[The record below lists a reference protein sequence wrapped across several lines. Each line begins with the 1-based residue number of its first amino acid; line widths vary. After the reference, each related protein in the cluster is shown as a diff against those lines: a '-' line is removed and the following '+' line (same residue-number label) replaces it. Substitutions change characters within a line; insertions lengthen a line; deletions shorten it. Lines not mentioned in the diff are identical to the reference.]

1 MMKQQ
6 LIDLRTRMQE
16 KGVHAYIIP
25 TTDFHGSEYV
35 NDYFKCRKFVSG
47 FTGSAGT
54 LVVTAAE
61 AWLWTDG
68 RYFLQAAEQIEGTGI
83 GLMKMGEPGVPTI
96 EAYLKEKLSADSVIG
111 FDGRVCDFAFGCK
124 LEKICKVNYDLDLV
138 GDIWKD
144 RPAIKPSKIY
154 GLPLSVTGETADSKL
169 ARVRS
174 YMADKGADY
183 HLITKLEEIAW
194 LFNMRGDDVANTP
207 VFFSFALIAKD
218 HAYLYTMDETF
229 REEDARPYFQ
239 IFEDI
244 KTLPEGTILL
254 DESIVSY
261 ALVRSLPENVRII
274 NESNPV
280 AMMKA
285 LKNEVEIS
293 STKNAHL
300 KDGAAMVNFIYWLKH
315 TSGKETITEMSAADY
330 LEKCRKE
337 QEGFHDLSFTT
348 ISAYMPN
355 AAHPHYEAT
364 PESNQILKAEGFY
377 LVDSGGQY
385 EDGTTDITRTIAL
398 GPLSQKMK
406 EHYTAVLRCHIRL
419 AMTKFPIGTT
429 GGELDTL
436 TRKPLR
442 DLGLDYN
449 HGTGHG
455 VGHLLSVH
463 EGPQTIS
470 FKPGH
475 DVSFYAGMITSNEP
489 GVYLEGEYGIR
500 LENEILC
507 VEEPGGQLAF
517 ETITFC
523 PFDRDAILPELL
535 AEEER
540 AWLNNYHKEVFEKI
554 APRVSAEVADW
565 LCEVTKEI

>member
-1 MMKQQ
+1 
-6 LIDLRTRMQE
+6 
-16 KGVHAYIIP
+16 
-25 TTDFHGSEYV
+25 
-35 NDYFKCRKFVSG
+35 
-47 FTGSAGT
+47 
-54 LVVTAAE
+54 
-61 AWLWTDG
+61 
-68 RYFLQAAEQIEGTGI
+68 
-83 GLMKMGEPGVPTI
+83 
-96 EAYLKEKLSADSVIG
+96 
-111 FDGRVCDFAFGCK
+111 
-124 LEKICKVNYDLDLV
+124 
-138 GDIWKD
+138 
-144 RPAIKPSKIY
+144 
-154 GLPLSVTGETADSKL
+154 
-169 ARVRS
+169 
-174 YMADKGADY
+174 
-183 HLITKLEEIAW
+183 
-194 LFNMRGDDVANTP
+194 
-207 VFFSFALIAKD
+207 
-218 HAYLYTMDETF
+218 MDETF

-470 FKPGH
+470 SKPGF
-475 DVSFYAGMITSNEP
+475 DTPFYHSMITSNEP

>member
-1 MMKQQ
+1 MRQE
-6 LIDLRTRMQE
+6 LIDLRTRMQQT
-16 KGVHAYIIP
+16 GVDAYIIP

-35 NDYFKCRKFVSG
+35 NDYFKCRKFLSG

-54 LVVTAAE
+54 VVVTQEE

-364 PESNQILKAEGFY
+364 PENNQILKAEGFY

-406 EHYTAVLRCHIRL
+406 EHYTTVLRCHIRL
-419 AMTKFPIGTT
+419 AMAKFPMGTT

-442 DLGLDYN
+442 DIGLDYN

-470 FKPGH
+470 SKPGF
-475 DVSFYAGMITSNEP
+475 DTPFYHSMITSNEP

-565 LCEVTKEI
+565 LSEVTKEI

>member
-1 MMKQQ
+1 MRQE
-6 LIDLRTRMQE
+6 LIDLRTRMQQT
-16 KGVHAYIIP
+16 GVDAYIIP

-35 NDYFKCRKFVSG
+35 NDYFKCRKFLSG

-54 LVVTAAE
+54 VVVTPEE

-68 RYFLQAAEQIEGTGI
+68 RYFLQAADQLADSGI
-83 GLMKMGEPGVPTI
+83 GLMKIGQPGVPTI
-96 EAYLKEKLSADSVIG
+96 DAYLKEKLTPESTIG

-124 LEKICKVNYDLDLV
+124 LEKIYKVNYDLDLV

-285 LKNEVEIS
+285 LKNEDEIK

-300 KDGAAMVNFIYWLKH
+300 KDGAAMANFIYWLKQ
-315 TSGKETITEMSAADY
+315 TIGKETLTEMSAADY
-330 LEKCRKE
+330 LEKCRRE
-337 QEGFHDLSFTT
+337 QEGFRDLSFTT

-364 PESNQILKAEGFY
+364 PENNQILKAEGFY

-406 EHYTAVLRCHIRL
+406 EHYTTVLRCHIRL
-419 AMTKFPIGTT
+419 AMAKFPMGTT

-442 DLGLDYN
+442 DIGLDYN

-470 FKPGH
+470 SKPGF
-475 DVSFYAGMITSNEP
+475 DTPFYHSMITSNEP

-565 LCEVTKEI
+565 LSEVTKEI

>member
-1 MMKQQ
+1 MKQQ
-6 LIDLRTRMQE
+6 LITLHTRMLQA
-16 KGVHAYIIP
+16 GVDAYVIP

-35 NDYFKCRKFVSG
+35 NDYFKCRKFISG

-54 LVVTAAE
+54 LVVTASE

-68 RYFLQAAEQIEGTGI
+68 RYFLQAADQLAGSGI

-96 EAYLKEKLSADSVIG
+96 EAYLKENLPADSSIG
-111 FDGRVCDFAFGCK
+111 FDGRVCDFAFGCR
-124 LEKICKVNYDLDLV
+124 LEEIAKVRYELDLV
-138 GDIWKD
+138 GDIWED
-144 RPAIKPSKIY
+144 RPAIQPSRIY
-154 GLPLSVTGETADSKL
+154 GLPLSVTGETAASKL
-169 ARVRS
+169 SRVRS

-183 HLITKLEEIAW
+183 HLITKMEEIAW
-194 LFNMRGDDVANTP
+194 LFNLRGADVANTP
-207 VFFSFALIAKD
+207 VFFSFALIAKT
-218 HAYLYTMDETF
+218 HAYLYIMDETF
-229 REEDARPYFQ
+229 REEDVRPYFQ

-261 ALVRSLPENVRII
+261 ALVRSLPDNVTII
-274 NESNPV
+274 NEGNPV

-285 LKNEVEIS
+285 LKNDDEIK

-300 KDGAAMVNFIYWLKH
+300 KDGAAMVNFIYWLKE
-315 TSGKETITEMSAADY
+315 TVGKEEITEISAADY
-330 LEKCRKE
+330 LEQCRRA
-337 QEGFHDLSFTT
+337 QAGCYDLSFTT
-348 ISAYMPN
+348 ISGYMAN
-355 AAHPHYEAT
+355 GAIVHYEAT
-364 PESNQILKAEGFY
+364 EETNQPLRPEGFL

-398 GPLSQKMK
+398 GPLSEKMK
-406 EHYTAVLRCHIRL
+406 THYTTVLRCHIAL
-419 AMTKFPIGTT
+419 AMAKFPAGTT
-429 GGELDTL
+429 GGALDTL

-470 FKPGH
+470 SKPGH
-475 DVSFYAGMITSNEP
+475 DIPFYAGMITSNEP
-489 GVYLEGEYGIR
+489 GVYLEGAYGIR
-500 LENEILC
+500 LENEMHSVDL
-507 VEEPGGQLAF
+507 PTGQIGF

-523 PFDRDAILPELL
+523 PFDREAILPALL
-535 AEEER
+535 HEEEL
-540 AWLNNYHKEVFEKI
+540 AWLNDYHREVYEKI
-554 APRVSAEVADW
+554 APRVSDEVKIW
-565 LCEVTKEI
+565 LAQATEPIQ

>member
-1 MMKQQ
+1 MRQE
-6 LIDLRTRMQE
+6 LIDLRTRMQQT
-16 KGVHAYIIP
+16 GVDAYIIP

-35 NDYFKCRKFVSG
+35 NDYFKCRKFLSG

-54 LVVTAAE
+54 VVVTQEE

-330 LEKCRKE
+330 LEKCRRE

-364 PESNQILKAEGFY
+364 PENNQILKAEGFY

-406 EHYTAVLRCHIRL
+406 EHYTTVLRCHIRL
-419 AMTKFPIGTT
+419 AMAKFPMGTT

-470 FKPGH
+470 SKPGF
-475 DVSFYAGMITSNEP
+475 DTPFYHSMITSNEP

-565 LCEVTKEI
+565 LSEVTKEI

>member
-25 TTDFHGSEYV
+25 TTDFHGSEYI
-35 NDYFKCRKFVSG
+35 NDYFKSRKFVSG

-68 RYFLQAAEQIEGTGI
+68 RYFLQAAEQIEDTGI

-96 EAYLKEKLSADSVIG
+96 EAYLKEKLSADSTIG

-244 KTLPEGTILL
+244 NTIPQGTILL

-470 FKPGH
+470 SKPGF
-475 DVSFYAGMITSNEP
+475 DTPFYHSMITSNEP

>member
-1 MMKQQ
+1 MRQE
-6 LIDLRTRMQE
+6 LIDLRTRMQQT
-16 KGVHAYIIP
+16 GVDAYIIP

-35 NDYFKCRKFVSG
+35 NDYFKCRKFLSG

-54 LVVTAAE
+54 VVVTPEE

-96 EAYLKEKLSADSVIG
+96 EAYLKEKLSADSTIG

-300 KDGAAMVNFIYWLKH
+300 KDGAAMANFIYWLKQ
-315 TSGKETITEMSAADY
+315 TIGKETITEMSAADY
-330 LEKCRKE
+330 LEKCRRE

-364 PESNQILKAEGFY
+364 PENNQILKAEGFY

-406 EHYTAVLRCHIRL
+406 EHYTTVLRCHIRL
-419 AMTKFPIGTT
+419 AMTKFPMGTT

-470 FKPGH
+470 SKPGF
-475 DVSFYAGMITSNEP
+475 DTPFYHSMITSNEP

-565 LCEVTKEI
+565 LSEVTKEI

>member
-1 MMKQQ
+1 MRQE
-6 LIDLRTRMQE
+6 LIDLRTRMQQT
-16 KGVHAYIIP
+16 GVDAYIIP

-35 NDYFKCRKFVSG
+35 NDYFKCRKFLSG

-54 LVVTAAE
+54 VVVTQEE

-96 EAYLKEKLSADSVIG
+96 EAYLKEKLSADSTIG

-300 KDGAAMVNFIYWLKH
+300 KDGAAMVNFIY
-315 TSGKETITEMSAADY
+315 
-330 LEKCRKE
+330 
-337 QEGFHDLSFTT
+337 
-348 ISAYMPN
+348 
-355 AAHPHYEAT
+355 
-364 PESNQILKAEGFY
+364 
-377 LVDSGGQY
+377 
-385 EDGTTDITRTIAL
+385 
-398 GPLSQKMK
+398 
-406 EHYTAVLRCHIRL
+406 
-419 AMTKFPIGTT
+419 
-429 GGELDTL
+429 
-436 TRKPLR
+436 
-442 DLGLDYN
+442 
-449 HGTGHG
+449 
-455 VGHLLSVH
+455 
-463 EGPQTIS
+463 
-470 FKPGH
+470 
-475 DVSFYAGMITSNEP
+475 
-489 GVYLEGEYGIR
+489 
-500 LENEILC
+500 
-507 VEEPGGQLAF
+507 
-517 ETITFC
+517 
-523 PFDRDAILPELL
+523 
-535 AEEER
+535 
-540 AWLNNYHKEVFEKI
+540 
-554 APRVSAEVADW
+554 
-565 LCEVTKEI
+565 

>member
-1 MMKQQ
+1 MKQQ

-16 KGVHAYIIP
+16 KGVDAYIVP

-54 LVVTAAE
+54 LVVTATE

-68 RYFLQAAEQIEGTGI
+68 RYFLQAADQLKDTGI

-96 EAYLKEKLSADSVIG
+96 ETYLKKKLSADSVIG
-111 FDGRVCDFAFGCK
+111 FDGRVCDFAFGCE

-144 RPAIKPSKIY
+144 RPAMKPSKIY

-207 VFFSFALIAKD
+207 VFFSFALITKD
-218 HAYLYTMDETF
+218 HANLYTMDETF
-229 REEDARPYFQ
+229 CEEDVHPYFR
-239 IFEDI
+239 IFEDV
-244 KTLPEGTILL
+244 KTLPEGTMLL

-280 AMMKA
+280 ALMKA
-285 LKNEVEIS
+285 LKNKDEIS

-315 TSGKETITEMSAADY
+315 TSGKETLTEMSAADY
-330 LEKCRKE
+330 LEKCRRE
-337 QEGFHDLSFTT
+337 QEGFHDLSFPT
-348 ISAYMPN
+348 ISAYMAN
-355 AAHPHYEAT
+355 AAHPHYAAT
-364 PESNQILKAEGFY
+364 PENNQTLKAEGFY

-385 EDGTTDITRTIAL
+385 EDGTTDITRTFVL
-398 GPLSQKMK
+398 GPLSEKMK
-406 EHYTAVLRCHIRL
+406 QHYTTVLRCHIRL
-419 AMTKFPIGTT
+419 AMAKFPIGTT

-470 FKPGH
+470 FKSGH
-475 DVSFYAGMITSNEP
+475 NLPFYAGMITSNEP

-523 PFDRDAILPELL
+523 PFDRDAILPQLL
-535 AEEER
+535 TEEER
-540 AWLNNYHKEVFEKI
+540 TWLNNYHKEVYEKI

-565 LCEVTKEI
+565 LSEVTKEI

>member
-25 TTDFHGSEYV
+25 TTDFHGSEYI
-35 NDYFKCRKFVSG
+35 NDYFKSRKFVSG

-68 RYFLQAAEQIEGTGI
+68 RYFLQAAEQIEDTGI

-96 EAYLKEKLSADSVIG
+96 EAYLKEKLSADSTIG

-244 KTLPEGTILL
+244 KTIPQGTILL

-470 FKPGH
+470 SKPGF
-475 DVSFYAGMITSNEP
+475 DTPFYHSMITSNEP